1 MTEPI
6 ATAEP
11 AEAEAGAAAA
21 GVQAHLDRGDPL
33 LAYDLA
39 QGALARWPGHVR
51 LRQLQGLALARAG
64 DVARAHG
71 VFSALEA
78 EGHGDAETLG
88 MLARTAKDLG
98 LREPAGAARTAHFT
112 RAFGLYE
119 RAYEGARR
127 GHVAADT
134 IYAGVNAATMA
145 VLLGRADR
153 AREIATQVHAIAEGS
168 DPGAGAAAYWREAT
182 LGETALVLGEREA
195 ARTHYER
202 AATLACG
209 RYGDLGSTRR
219 QARFLAEHLG
229 LDADEVTAALSPPPV
244 LVYTGHMI
252 DRPDRA
258 SPRFPPSLEPAVR
271 EALRERIGAMRP
283 AAAYGSAACGADLLC
298 LELVREAGGETHV
311 VLPFPVADF
320 RRESVAFAGGDWARR
335 LDAALAAATTVTVA
349 SDHFASGSTATY
361 EYANLLVT
369 GMGKLRAQALGS
381 RLEAIAVLDP
391 GVAGAA
397 GGAGSADAHWRS
409 LGIVAHGID
418 LARIRGVVGTEVP
431 DAPPPPAPA
440 AGLRH
445 EMRSLLFA
453 DAVGYSRLTEDQI
466 PRYVER
472 FLGAVAQ
479 LNRRTANRFEHVE
492 TAGDGL
498 YLVFPN
504 APDAARYALE
514 LNELASARDWVSMG
528 LPAEFDLRIAL
539 HAGPVYCGRDPVTE
553 GALFTGPHTSRA
565 ARIEPITPPGQVY
578 ASAAFAAVAAASG
591 ADDLRLRYVGR
602 LPLAKG
608 AGQLALYHV
617 ERA

>member
-1 MTEPI
+1 MADP
-6 ATAEP
+6 TAAPDP
-11 AEAEAGAAAA
+11 AADEAVP

-39 QGALARWPGHVR
+39 QGALARFPGHVR

-64 DVARAHG
+64 DVARAHAA
-71 VFSALEA
+71 FSALES

-98 LREPAGAARTAHFT
+98 LREPAGAARIAHFT
-112 RAFGLYE
+112 RAYRLYE
-119 RAYEGARR
+119 RAYGDARR
-127 GHVAADT
+127 RESAPDA

-145 VLLGRADR
+145 VLLEEGTRAADI
-153 AREIATQVHAIAEGS
+153 AREVHGIAARSPSGE
-168 DPGAGAAAYWREAT
+168 GAAAYWREAT
-182 LGETALVLGEREA
+182 LGETALVLGDIA
-195 ARTHYER
+195 SARAHYRR
-202 AATLACG
+202 AAGLAG
-209 RYGDLGSTRR
+209 RRYGDLGSTRR
-219 QARFLAEHLG
+219 QAVLLAAHLG
-229 LDADEVTAALSPPPV
+229 LDAAEIEAALQPPPV
-244 LVYTGHMI
+244 LVFTGHMI

-258 SPRFPPSLEPAVR
+258 AARFPASLEPAVR
-271 EALRERIGAMRP
+271 AAIRERLASLAP

-298 LELVREAGGETHV
+298 LEAVRELGGETHV

-320 RRESVAFAGGDWARR
+320 RRESVEFAGGAWGER
-335 LDAALAAATTVTVA
+335 LEAALSGATSVTVA

-361 EYANLLVT
+361 EYANLLLT
-369 GMGKLRAQALGS
+369 GMGRLRAKALGS
-381 RLEAIAVLDP
+381 RLEALAVLDR
-391 GVAGAA
+391 GAAGAA
-397 GGAGSADAHWRS
+397 GGAGSACGLWET
-409 LGIVAHGID
+409 LGIATHEIELGR
-418 LARIRGVVGTEVP
+418 LRGGAAAPSADPV
-431 DAPPPPAPA
+431 APPPPRGA
-440 AGLRH
+440 LRH
-445 EMRSLLFA
+445 EMRALLFA

-479 LNRRTANRFEHVE
+479 LNRRTAHRFEHVE

-498 YLVFPN
+498 YLVFRS

-514 LNELASARDWVSMG
+514 LNELASTRDWASMG
-528 LPAEFDLRIAL
+528 LPEEFDLRIGL
-539 HAGPVYCGRDPVTE
+539 HAGPVFCGTDPVT
-553 GALFTGPHTSRA
+553 GGNLFTGPHTSRA

-591 ADDLRLRYVGR
+591 ADDLHLRYVGR

-617 ERA
+617 GGA